1 MAPWETPTPLGIDC
15 NYRKY
20 VTLPS
25 IVDRKAGQH
34 LCSLSTCDAF
44 LFLKFAY
51 RISAGSS
58 EVSPVIYT
66 WLAWHDLQGNGTVHM
81 NPKLTIM
88 YVKTQYAMWSQ
99 GMWCASRTPVRSAYF
114 RRAAICTVLMC
125 EKLEPYCKRGWLLA
139 RVKQWKSASR

>member
-1 MAPWETPTPLGIDC
+1 VVFFTIRKLIEFGDTQTAIINFRYKDIYRIMGNTMFYPTPLRIDC
-15 NYRKY
+15 NYTKD
-20 VTLPS
+20 VALLS

-66 WLAWHDLQGNGTVHM
+66 
-81 NPKLTIM
+81 
-88 YVKTQYAMWSQ
+88 
-99 GMWCASRTPVRSAYF
+99 
-114 RRAAICTVLMC
+114 
-125 EKLEPYCKRGWLLA
+125 
-139 RVKQWKSASR
+139 